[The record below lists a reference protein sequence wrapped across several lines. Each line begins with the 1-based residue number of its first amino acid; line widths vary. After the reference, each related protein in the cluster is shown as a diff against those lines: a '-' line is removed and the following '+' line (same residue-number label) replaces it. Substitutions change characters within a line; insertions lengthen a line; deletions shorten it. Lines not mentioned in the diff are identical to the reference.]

1 MDIPDCNV
9 IIRFDLYNT
18 LIQYIQSRG
27 RARQA
32 GSEYIHM
39 VEKLNPV
46 HQQKVMETKAHED
59 ALRKFCEMLPDDRK
73 LTGNDYDMEYFLRK
87 DKGQKQYVVPETG
100 AKLNFRR
107 SLVCLAAFVASLPHP
122 PETSL
127 TAEYVVTAVAGG
139 FRCEVML
146 PSASPILNAIGD
158 VYPSKA
164 TAKCSA
170 AFELCMKLIEG
181 KYLDEHLHPVYTK
194 QRPLMGNAR
203 IGVSSHKK
211 GEYNMRIKPE
221 IWSSLGQPTRLYV
234 MALSLAQPEK
244 LGRLSLPLLLL
255 TRHPIPQVPSFPLFF
270 GPGRSS
276 EACCTP
282 VPGSIEVDDLK
293 LDLLASFTL
302 RIYDDVFS
310 KKYAATA
317 VQLPYFLAPSMKDH
331 DFDFSKGIAENL
343 LNWEWMRFVLENEV
357 TDYDF
362 GAKDNFFQ
370 GKFIVDQWD
379 GSRKFIS
386 LKRRHDL
393 RPTDQVPEGVVAARH
408 RAWTKSCEDHSIF
421 NYSISLWSNSRAKM
435 TFSKDQP
442 VVEAELLSIRRNLLD
457 ENSADDDL
465 GPKRCFLIL
474 EPMRISAVSVSYG
487 LRRENFELTA

>member
-46 HQQKVMETKAHED
+46 HQQKVMETKTHED

-73 LTGNDYDMEYFLRK
+73 LAGNDYDMEYFLRK
-87 DKGQKQYVVPETG
+87 DKGQKRYVVPETG

-139 FRCEVML
+139 FKCEVML
-146 PSASPILNAIGD
+146 PSASPIPGVTGD

-170 AFELCMKLIEG
+170 AFEMCMKLIEG
-181 KYLDEHLHPVYTK
+181 KYLDEHLHPVFTK
-194 QRPLMGNAR
+194 QRPSMGNAR
-203 IGVSSHKK
+203 IGVNSRQKE
-211 GEYNMRIKPE
+211 EYNMRIKPE
-221 IWSSLGQPTRLYV
+221 IWSSLGQPTRLYAMV
-234 MALSLAQPEK
+234 LSLAQPGK
-244 LGRLSLPLLLL
+244 LGRSSLPLLLL
-255 TRHPIPQVPSFPLFF
+255 TRHPIPRITSFPLFF
-270 GPGRSS
+270 GPRRSS

-282 VPGSIEVDDLK
+282 VPGWIEMDDQK
-293 LDLLASFTL
+293 LNLLALFTL
-302 RIYDDVFS
+302 RIYNDVFS
-310 KKYAATA
+310 KTYSATA
-317 VQLPYFLAPSMKDH
+317 AQLPYFLAPTMEDH
-331 DFDFSKGIAENL
+331 DFDFSRSIVENL
-343 LNWEWMRFVLENEV
+343 LNWEVMRFVQENEV
-357 TDYDF
+357 IKYDPGATDE
-362 GAKDNFFQ
+362 FFQ
-370 GKFIVDQWD
+370 GKFIIDQWD

-386 LKRRHDL
+386 LERRHDV
-393 RPTDQVPEGVVAARH
+393 RPTDQVPDGVVAPRH
-408 RAWTKSCEDHSIF
+408 RAWIKSCEDHSIY

-474 EPMRISAVSVSYG
+474 EPMRISAVSLSM
-487 LRRENFELTA
+487 A